1 MYVWLFHQWTVDGVT
16 GRLGQNVLLS
26 VAEQDNRDK
35 DRALPLCRVQ
45 QEALVPE
52 TI

>member
-1 MYVWLFHQWTVDGVT
+1 MYVCLIYQWTVDGVT
-16 GRLGQNVLLS
+16 GHLGQNVLLS
-26 VAEQDNRDK
+26 AAEQDNRDK

-45 QEALVPE
+45 QEAHVPE